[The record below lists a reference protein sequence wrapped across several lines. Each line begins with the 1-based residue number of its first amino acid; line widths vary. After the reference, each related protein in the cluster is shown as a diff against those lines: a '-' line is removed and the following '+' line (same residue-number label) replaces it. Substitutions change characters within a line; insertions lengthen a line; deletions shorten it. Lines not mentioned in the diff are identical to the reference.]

1 MLWVICS
8 SREGGG
14 LMSDLSEHIRLQENR
29 IATMRGQMASAESAG
44 DVAMVASL
52 TLKIAEA
59 EAVLARLQ
67 AA

>member
-1 MLWVICS
+1 MS
-8 SREGGG
+8 AG
-14 LMSDLSEHIRLQENR
+14 LEEHIRLQENR
-29 IATMRGQMASAESAG
+29 IATLRGQMASAESAG
-44 DVAMVASL
+44 DVASVAAL